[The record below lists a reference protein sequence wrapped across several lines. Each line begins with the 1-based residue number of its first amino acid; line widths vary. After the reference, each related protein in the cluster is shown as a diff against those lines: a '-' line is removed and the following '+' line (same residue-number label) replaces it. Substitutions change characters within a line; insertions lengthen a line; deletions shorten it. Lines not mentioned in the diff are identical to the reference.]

1 MENIYNAE
9 DLGIVIPM
17 YNLLQYSDCF
27 SMTLG
32 RLRSYYRDEVDNV
45 NVNASDGKWF
55 KDKTKITGKIEA
67 RPAQRGND
75 SGAD

>member
-45 NVNASDGKWF
+45 NVNASDGK
-55 KDKTKITGKIEA
+55 
-67 RPAQRGND
+67 
-75 SGAD
+75 

>member
-1 MENIYNAE
+1 MKNICNAE

-17 YNLLQYSDCF
+17 YNLLQYSDGF

-45 NVNASDGKWF
+45 NANASDGKWF

-67 RPAQRGND
+67 RAAQSGND
-75 SGAD
+75 RGAD

>member
-1 MENIYNAE
+1 
-9 DLGIVIPM
+9 M
-17 YNLLQYSDCF
+17 YNLLQYSDGF

-32 RLRSYYRDEVDNV
+32 SLQSYYRNEVDNV

-67 RPAQRGND
+67 RPAQSGND
-75 SGAD
+75 RGAD

>member
-1 MENIYNAE
+1 
-9 DLGIVIPM
+9 M
-17 YNLLQYSDCF
+17 YNLLQYSDGF

-32 RLRSYYRDEVDNV
+32 SLRSYYRNEVDNV

-67 RPAQRGND
+67 KPAQSGND
-75 SGAD
+75 RGAD

>member
-1 MENIYNAE
+1 
-9 DLGIVIPM
+9 
-17 YNLLQYSDCF
+17 
-27 SMTLG
+27 MTLG

-67 RPAQRGND
+67 RPAQSGND
-75 SGAD
+75 RGAD

>member
-17 YNLLQYSDCF
+17 YNLLQYSDGF

-32 RLRSYYRDEVDNV
+32 SLRSYYRNEVDNV